1 MTDVPAPRRTW
12 WAKLERADRHVAE
25 FEAEF
30 ERLQHE
36 RHPYVITTQPYEF
49 KAGTML
55 EARAEPPE
63 VYRDDVAAVVGDIVF
78 NARSALDHLCV
89 ALSGS
94 DRSQYPILETDP
106 WAVSEDPEV
115 ERINVRRRQDFKA
128 YTKGM
133 PARAIELI
141 RASQPYVLEGFP
153 PPWLHPLAIL
163 NRLSNADKHRR
174 LAALVDGICNVE
186 VRCTFDGV
194 EVPNHFA
201 PASWAASGAVIGI
214 FPLPETGVDVNVQAS
229 GGAHLTLREPQPP
242 EIQYEVPDS
251 LRNLVHYVRHAVV
264 EHLDA
269 LVQ

>member
-1 MTDVPAPRRTW
+1 MTDAPEIRRTW

-25 FEAEF
+25 FEEEF

-36 RHPYVITTQPYEF
+36 RRPYVVTTQPYEF
-49 KAGTML
+49 KTGTML

-89 ALSGS
+89 ALSGN
-94 DRSQYPILETDP
+94 DRSQYPIFETDP
-106 WAVSEDPEV
+106 WGVSDDTQV
-115 ERINVRRRQDFKA
+115 ERLNGRRRQDFNG

-133 PARAIELI
+133 PERAIELI
-141 RASQPYVLEGFP
+141 RESQPYALEGFP

-174 LAALVDGICNVE
+174 LVALVDGICSVE
-186 VRCTFDGV
+186 VQCTFDGV

-201 PASWAASGAVIGI
+201 PGPWAASGAVVGI
-214 FPLPETGVDVNVQAS
+214 FPLPETGVDVKVEAS
-229 GGAHLTLREPQPP
+229 GGTHLTLREPQPP

-251 LRNLVHYVRHAVV
+251 LRNLVQYVRHAVV
-264 EHLDA
+264 VHLDA
-269 LVQ
+269 LVV